1 MNISIIGTGYV
12 GLVTGVC
19 LAKKGHKV
27 ICVDKIQS
35 VVDSINNG
43 ITPIYEK
50 NLNEFLIDVLG
61 DKLEA
66 TTDIRYAVENSEISI
81 IAVGTPY
88 SESKINL
95 EYVKEAAYDIGMVL
109 KDKKDYHVV
118 CVKSTVIP
126 STTDT
131 IVLNIIKVASG
142 KKLGEFGLVM
152 NPEFLREGNAIE
164 DFMNPDRIV
173 IGSMDDKSFDEFSKI
188 YKGYFDVPIV
198 RTNTRTAE
206 MIKYATNA
214 LLATLI
220 SFSNEISAISEEIGD
235 IDSLEVLEGVHMD
248 RRLSVNLEGKLIKPD
263 IVKYLKPGRGFG
275 GSCFPKDVKSIIS
288 FSESLG
294 YVPRILKSVIEVNDF
309 QTERL
314 LNLLKEKIG
323 ELNGKTITVLGLAFK
338 SGTDDIR
345 ESQSIK
351 LIKSLH
357 EKGAIIKCYD
367 PVAVENAKNELKDYS
382 NIEYFDIYEDALAN
396 ADAAVIMTDWD
407 IISSIDYSEF
417 IKLMKNPV
425 VIDCCRIYDKKEADN
440 SHINYIGI
448 GYR

>member
-1 MNISIIGTGYV
+1 
-12 GLVTGVC
+12 
-19 LAKKGHKV
+19 
-27 ICVDKIQS
+27 
-35 VVDSINNG
+35 
-43 ITPIYEK
+43 
-50 NLNEFLIDVLG
+50 
-61 DKLEA
+61 
-66 TTDIRYAVENSEISI
+66 
-81 IAVGTPY
+81 
-88 SESKINL
+88 
-95 EYVKEAAYDIGMVL
+95 
-109 KDKKDYHVV
+109 
-118 CVKSTVIP
+118 
-126 STTDT
+126 
-131 IVLNIIKVASG
+131 
-142 KKLGEFGLVM
+142 
-152 NPEFLREGNAIE
+152 
-164 DFMNPDRIV
+164 
-173 IGSMDDKSFDEFSKI
+173 
-188 YKGYFDVPIV
+188 
-198 RTNTRTAE
+198 
-206 MIKYATNA
+206 
-214 LLATLI
+214 
-220 SFSNEISAISEEIGD
+220 
-235 IDSLEVLEGVHMD
+235 
-248 RRLSVNLEGKLIKPD
+248 
-263 IVKYLKPGRGFG
+263 
-275 GSCFPKDVKSIIS
+275 
-288 FSESLG
+288 
-294 YVPRILKSVIEVNDF
+294 VPRILKSVIEVNDF